1 MKAEKSNKAINI
13 TLTVIN
19 SIISIFSYLVFLF
32 NQLCNL
38 RFLGLWTAWN
48 LSGYAYAFLVG
59 PLSVFMSIISLIFVL
74 SSNVSFNVKRI
85 NKFFWIN
92 AVFTIINILLTLS
105 GWIIPGVFTWA

>member
-1 MKAEKSNKAINI
+1 MKEEKTNKAINI

-19 SIISIFSYLVFLF
+19 SIISVFSYLVFLF

-48 LSGYAYAFLVG
+48 LSGYAYALFVG
-59 PLSVFMSIISLIFVL
+59 PLSVFMSIIALIIVL
-74 SSNVSFNVKRI
+74 SSNVSFNVRKT

-92 AVFTIINILLTLS
+92 AAFGIINILLTLS